1 MPALSEEA
9 REYDRQVAQKR
20 RIDALRAQMDY
31 DKSVLEL
38 DKLRR
43 EDPEY
48 QYNQSA
54 LLAQRVEDIT
64 RQLKG
69 IGASDEIDRNQ
80 MARIANASTPL
91 PDDQPGPVLPMDL
104 AMQQTSAIQQRM
116 DERSRNQAGLRAQL
130 ETTRRQ
136 LGGFTGTV
144 NLPEGMGT
152 APAGQ
157 YATVYEQRAA
167 EMVPLV
173 VKAQQD
179 IAQTADPQER
189 AAKEGVYSQLKAVA
203 DTITRKQAADALKI
217 PGLEGTAV
225 SEKNANEMRAQ
236 VADFAA
242 SSQNID
248 QLIQLSLEGRNYMN
262 LQKAEAIRSALQGQL
277 RTVIN
282 GPGPQSDQ
290 DAALIREIISNPV
303 NPLNYGA
310 REKLTTLK
318 GAIAR
323 KIVSSASVYGY
334 RVNSLRDLVKMGG
347 VPFDFEAFT
356 TADPNYPNEAKARA
370 AGFRDGDKIKIRGVE
385 GTLKPDRA
393 P

>member
-1 MPALSEEA
+1 
-9 REYDRQVAQKR
+9 
-20 RIDALRAQMDY
+20 
-31 DKSVLEL
+31 
-38 DKLRR
+38 
-43 EDPEY
+43 
-48 QYNQSA
+48 
-54 LLAQRVEDIT
+54 
-64 RQLKG
+64 
-69 IGASDEIDRNQ
+69 
-80 MARIANASTPL
+80 
-91 PDDQPGPVLPMDL
+91 MDL

-217 PGLEGTAV
+217 PGLEGTAAN
-225 SEKNANEMRAQ
+225 EKNANEMKTQ
-236 VADFAA
+236 IADFAA
-242 SSQNID
+242 ASQNID
-248 QLIQLSLEGRNYMN
+248 QLIQIGNNAGLIGSLNVLQR
-262 LQKAEAIRSALQGQL
+262 QKAEALRGALLGQL
-277 RTVIN
+277 RVLIA
-282 GPGPQSDQ
+282 GPGTMSNQ
-290 DAALIREIISNPV
+290 DTEIIRNIID
-303 NPLNYGA
+303 NPLNLTSLYA
-310 REKLTTLK
+310 VEKLATLK

-370 AGFRDGDKIKIRGVE
+370 AGFRDGDTIKIKGVE

>member
-1 MPALSEEA
+1 
-9 REYDRQVAQKR
+9 
-20 RIDALRAQMDY
+20 
-31 DKSVLEL
+31 
-38 DKLRR
+38 
-43 EDPEY
+43 
-48 QYNQSA
+48 
-54 LLAQRVEDIT
+54 
-64 RQLKG
+64 
-69 IGASDEIDRNQ
+69 
-80 MARIANASTPL
+80 
-91 PDDQPGPVLPMDL
+91 MDL

-217 PGLEGTAV
+217 PGLEGTAAN
-225 SEKNANEMRAQ
+225 EKNANEMRAQ
-236 VADFAA
+236 LSDFAA
-242 SSQNID
+242 ASQNID
-248 QLIQLSLEGRNYMN
+248 QLIKIANEVGFTGRFNI
-262 LQKAEAIRSALQGQL
+262 LQRQKAESIRAALQGQL

-282 GPGPQSDQ
+282 GPGTQSDQ
-290 DAALIREIISNPV
+290 DAKIIREVVVNPV
-303 NPLNYGA
+303 EFTSLYGG
-310 REKLTTLK
+310 EKLATLK

-347 VPFDFEAFT
+347 VPSDFEAFT
-356 TADPNYPNEAKARA
+356 TADPNYPDEAAARA